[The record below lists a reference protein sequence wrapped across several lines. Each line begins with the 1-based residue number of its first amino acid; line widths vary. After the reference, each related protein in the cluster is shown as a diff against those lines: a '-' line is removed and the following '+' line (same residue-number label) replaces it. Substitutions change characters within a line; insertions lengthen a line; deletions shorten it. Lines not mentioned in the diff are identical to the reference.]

1 MVEAAQNWVGE
12 QPRHTR
18 KDDIVEFARG
28 KVLMRVGGN
37 DYIAD
42 IVVGIDKNGNARL
55 HDINHMDETEIIEKS
70 PATDHITFS
79 SKDQRRN
86 IAELSSD
93 ENKDSSSDENSIS
106 QTNAKDNNS
115 DGNVTQLQQSKR
127 QMAFTDESDELFER
141 PVNNTPILSAEEIV

>member
-1 MVEAAQNWVGE
+1 MHVYMISITWMKQ
-12 QPRHTR
+12 
-18 KDDIVEFARG
+18 K
-28 KVLMRVGGN
+28 
-37 DYIAD
+37 Y
-42 IVVGIDKNGNARL
+42 
-55 HDINHMDETEIIEKS
+55 IEKS